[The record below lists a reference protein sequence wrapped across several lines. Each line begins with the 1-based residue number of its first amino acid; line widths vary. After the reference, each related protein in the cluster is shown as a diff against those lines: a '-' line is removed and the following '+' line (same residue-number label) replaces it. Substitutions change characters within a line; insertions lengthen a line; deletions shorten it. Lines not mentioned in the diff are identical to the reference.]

1 MLGNIKIAESEEDF
15 FLPGETDKR
24 IPRDIRQRI
33 LGAIASIEYGS
44 VEVMVHDGR
53 VVQIER
59 REKIRVERHQP
70 GRGAIT

>member
-1 MLGNIKIAESEEDF
+1 MPGNIKIAEPEEDF
-15 FLPGETDKR
+15 FLPGETGKR

-33 LGAIASIEYGS
+33 LGAITSIEYGS
-44 VEVMVHDGR
+44 VEVMVHDGK

-59 REKIRVERHQP
+59 REKIRVERHQS